1 MPIKE
6 SAKKKTSA
14 PFALYLFLSR
24 GATVYRIGWKWGM
37 MKL

>member
-1 MPIKE
+1 MSIKE
-6 SAKKKTSA
+6 FPKEKTSA